1 MKARIAESGPPPL
14 GLHILM
20 GPDAPVKV
28 ANMIEN
34 IQQGHAGRDH
44 RAPGLRRHP
53 RHPRL
58 GP

>member
-28 ANMIEN
+28 ANMVEN
-34 IQQGHAGRDH
+34 IQQG
-44 RAPGLRRHP
+44 RAAPVEIIARRA
-53 RHPRL
+53 
-58 GP
+58 